1 MVTNEQVRRIALFFL
16 FSLMDEKTALH
27 AAGRVIASVK
37 AAYPAGKPQTIS
49 NAELIKSCWGQWP
62 QHRKL
67 ARTHVGNQA
76 KVPNNVA
83 QSSTLIPSSA
93 WALPERAD
101 LGPWMKF
108 HRSAADEEIVAVTLM
123 NILGFSENEIA
134 HGLNVSVGTVR
145 YRVGNAIRK
154 LGANA

>member
-1 MVTNEQVRRIALFFL
+1 MVTDEQVRRIALFFL

-49 NAELIKSCWGQWP
+49 NSELIKSCWGQWP

-67 ARTHVGNQA
+67 ARTHANSA
-76 KVPNNVA
+76 P
-83 QSSTLIPSSA
+83 IPSSA

-108 HRSAADEEIVAVTLM
+108 HRSAADEEIVAVTLI
-123 NILGFSENEIA
+123 NILGFSENEVA

-145 YRVGNAIRK
+145 YRVGNAIRR
-154 LGANA
+154 LGASA